1 MQAMAIG
8 LLPQNAGATATA
20 VAVLAD
26 ELAFLSGD
34 RSTDLAWYGKRGL
47 IGGVYA
53 STGENSNSNTTY
65 YTAEEIRW
73 LYPPLGIV
81 VWQPVFRTLTI
92 SRGSIQNPRDLQL
105 CDSRVPCCQNCS
117 MYIAAVFKACA

>member
-1 MQAMAIG
+1 MSVG

-53 STGENSNSNTTY
+53 STGEFNEAQYNRQDRQQKTMK
-65 YTAEEIRW
+65 
-73 LYPPLGIV
+73 
-81 VWQPVFRTLTI
+81 PVLFVFL
-92 SRGSIQNPRDLQL
+92 
-105 CDSRVPCCQNCS
+105 PCN
-117 MYIAAVFKACA
+117 VT